1 MNSSYNQ
8 HFSVLLD
15 ESIEALNIK
24 PDGIYVDCTLGRA
37 GHSQKILANLNDKGK
52 LIGIDRDITAIEY
65 ANSIIHDTRF
75 KAIHAPFS
83 QLKTILTEL
92 GINQVNGILFDLGV
106 SSPQLDD
113 PTRGFSYHNDARLDM
128 RMDQAQKLDAHFIVN
143 NYGLNELTNLFRSYG
158 ADKFAYQVAKAI
170 VKQRAEQPINTTLE
184 LVDAIKSAL
193 PKSEVYGDKHP
204 ARVYFQALRIA
215 VNNEF
220 GEIEQAINDAL
231 NLLGSNGRLVVI
243 SFHSLE
249 NNVVKQQIKKTTQS
263 KIPSYL
269 PINTQPTYKIIKA
282 KQVSEKELEENNRSR
297 SAKLHII
304 ERN

>member
-1 MNSSYNQ
+1 MNNYNQ
-8 HFSVLLD
+8 HYSVLLN

-37 GHSQKILANLNDKGK
+37 GHSQKILSKLNAKGK
-52 LIGIDRDITAIEY
+52 LIGIDRDIAAIEY
-65 ANSIIHDTRF
+65 AKSVINDERF
-75 KAIHAPFS
+75 IPVHAPFS
-83 QLKTILTEL
+83 QLQTILTRL
-92 GINQVNGILFDLGV
+92 GINQVDGVLFDLGV

-128 RMDQAQKLDAHFIVN
+128 RMDQAQKLDANFIVN
-143 NYGLNELTNLFRSYG
+143 NYELNELTDLFRNYG

-170 VKQRAEQPINTTLE
+170 VKQRTQQPINTTLE
-184 LVDAIKSAL
+184 LVEVIKSAL

-204 ARVYFQALRIA
+204 ARVFFQALRIA
-215 VNNEF
+215 VNDEF
-220 GEIEQAINDAL
+220 GEIKQAISDAL
-231 NLLGSNGRLVVI
+231 KLLGSHGRLVVI

-249 NNVVKQQIKKTTQS
+249 NNVVKQQIKQSTQS
-263 KIPSYL
+263 SIPSYL

-282 KQVSEKELEENNRSR
+282 KQVTQEELEQNNRSR

>member
-1 MNSSYNQ
+1 MNSYNE
-8 HFSVLLD
+8 HFSVLLN

-37 GHSQKILANLNDKGK
+37 GHSKKILEQLNDAGT
-52 LIGIDRDITAIEY
+52 LISIDRDITAIEY
-65 ANSIIHDTRF
+65 TNSIIKDKRF

-83 QLKTILTEL
+83 QLRSILQEQ
-92 GINQVNGILFDLGV
+92 GINQVDGILFDLGV

-128 RMDQAQKLDAHFIVN
+128 RMDQGQKLDAHYIVN
-143 NYGLNELTNLFRSYG
+143 NYELEKLITIFKSYG
-158 ADKFAYQVAKAI
+158 AEKYAYVVAKAI
-170 VKQRAEQPINTTLE
+170 VKCRASNPIDTTLQ
-184 LVDAIKSAL
+184 LVDVIKSAL
-193 PKSEVYGDKHP
+193 PKWELYGDKHP

-215 VNNEF
+215 VNDEF
-220 GEIEQAINDAL
+220 GEIEKALSDAL
-231 NLLGSNGRLVVI
+231 NLLASKGRLVVI

-249 NNVVKQQIKKTTQS
+249 NVVVKQQIKKSTAS
-263 KIPSYL
+263 NIPSYL
-269 PINTQPTYKIIKA
+269 PIQSQPTYKIIKA

>member
-1 MNSSYNQ
+1 MNNNYNQ

-24 PDGIYVDCTLGRA
+24 PEGIYVDCTLGRA
-37 GHSQKILANLNDKGK
+37 GHSKKILDSLNDKGK
-52 LIGIDRDITAIEY
+52 LIGIDRDITAIDY
-65 ANSIIHDTRF
+65 ANSVIQDKRF
-75 KAIHAPFS
+75 NAVHASFS

-92 GINQVNGILFDLGV
+92 GIKQVDGILFDLGV

-143 NYGLNELTNLFRSYG
+143 NYELDELSNIFKSYG
-158 ADKFAYQVAKAI
+158 AEKYGYQVAKAI
-170 VKQRAEQPINTTLE
+170 VKHRSEQPINTTLE
-184 LVDAIKSAL
+184 LVDVIKSAL

-204 ARVYFQALRIA
+204 ARVFFQAIRIA
-215 VNNEF
+215 VNDEF
-220 GEIEQAINDAL
+220 GEIKQAINDAL
-231 NLLGSNGRLVVI
+231 NLLGSKGRLVVI

-249 NNVVKQQIKKTTQS
+249 NNVVKNQIKESTKS
-263 KIPSYL
+263 NIPSYL
-269 PINTQPTYKIIKA
+269 PINTQPTFKIIKA
-282 KQVSEKELEENNRSR
+282 KQVSQKELEENNRSR